1 MAVRHQLIRRSPREV
16 WDVLADPTRYGE
28 WVVGPSESGTLHYPA
43 AETPLQLRHRGRP
56 ARLATVVERGGAGA
70 RRA

>member
-16 WDVLADPTRYGE
+16 
-28 WVVGPSESGTLHYPA
+28 SESGTLHSPA
-43 AETPLQLRHRGRP
+43 VETLLQLRHRGRP